1 LFEFLSP
8 DPFLKQYI
16 RPFEWVTSF
25 YLAFLKEF
33 RSEDDRYLLEE
44 YGEKVR
50 ELIQKSNIIDYE
62 GITKNFRELRVN
74 DLYTLER
81 LKGMDE
87 EEKALNLEK
96 MLKQEI
102 SINLDENPAYQKFS
116 ERLTAIRREFEQ
128 NHIDLAERI
137 RRYEELMSDIKT
149 KGDEAKD
156 LGLDLKEYALYVI
169 SQEFIEAGKDDV
181 IKEFVKE
188 LRIRIEDDI
197 DAGWQESSKRDV
209 FVKDIK
215 QTLQELILRDYKDR
229 FKVNDFPKFL
239 NRLVDVITKKF

>member
-1 LFEFLSP
+1 
-8 DPFLKQYI
+8 
-16 RPFEWVTSF
+16 
-25 YLAFLKEF
+25 LAFLKEF

-87 EEKALNLEK
+87 EERALNLEK

-128 NHIDLAERI
+128 NQIDLAERI

-169 SQEFIEAGKDDV
+169 SQEFLTIGGLASELSLSRSGLFAHFGSKEAYRRAKGML
-181 IKEFVKE
+181 FVTRVS
-188 LRIRIEDDI
+188 LSPV
-197 DAGWQESSKRDV
+197 A
-209 FVKDIK
+209 
-215 QTLQELILRDYKDR
+215 
-229 FKVNDFPKFL
+229 
-239 NRLVDVITKKF
+239 